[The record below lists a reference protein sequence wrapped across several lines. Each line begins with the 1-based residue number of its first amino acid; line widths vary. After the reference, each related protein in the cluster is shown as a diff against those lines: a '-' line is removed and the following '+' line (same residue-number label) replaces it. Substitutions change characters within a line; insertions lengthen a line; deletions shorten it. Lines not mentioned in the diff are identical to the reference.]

1 MGFDFKALKRP
12 STFEQGPVV
21 KKIVTT
27 IPIRKPDKRDFFR
40 VRPDEEDQK
49 WTVPVFLLQARTG
62 DYLVDNSA
70 LDEAAETG
78 CLKAADIFYLVSYA
92 TLEPFLSWVAW
103 PNPDGTDNDY
113 NRSRRE
119 AFKLAENRWIKIRA
133 DQKNG
138 FYETVEAVSE
148 YPEPE
153 WPEEPAS
160 LEKAVEIAFKDF
172 FIDSPN
178 HPVLKELRGEL

>member
-1 MGFDFKALKRP
+1 MGFDFKALKKP
-12 STFEQGPVV
+12 SVFEQGAVV

-40 VRPDEEDQK
+40 VRPD
-49 WTVPVFLLQARTG
+49 WSVSVFILEARTG
-62 DYLVDNSA
+62 AYLVDNSA

-78 CLKAADIFYLVSYA
+78 CLKAVDLFFLMTFADS
-92 TLEPFLSWVAW
+92 EPFISYITLPA
-103 PNPDGTDNDY
+103 PDGSDNDY

-119 AFKLAENRWIKIRA
+119 AYKIGITDWVKIKA
-133 DQKNG
+133 NQKNG
-138 FYETVEAVSE
+138 FYEVVKAISN

-153 WPEEPAS
+153 WPEEPAT
-160 LEKAVEIAFKDF
+160 LEEAAQIAFKDF
-172 FIDSPN
+172 FIDSPD